1 MSNRVLKRPMF
12 RRGGMANQGIM
23 SGLEDRSG
31 YQEGGD
37 VNRMDTQGF
46 FADTFDLPPAPIGEM
61 TRQEAEDY
69 LYNYSSLGD
78 TIDTVGR
85 NLIGYSADAAGNYV
99 ANPLISTFNFLT
111 GSNIPTMTYN
121 TKARLI
127 DKYSGTVRDDE
138 GNIISSFTPE
148 SPDAV
153 PEEGGPPGGGDP
165 EMKGKGAGGEGGEG
179 EGGDLSESDLKTV
192 YADLLPMFK
201 ETLGVDD
208 EDFKKDAYLQLARF
222 GTNLMAQPGGSLTA
236 AIGRAAEKPLEGVGE
251 IIGAKRAAERRPK
264 ELALQAA
271 LRETEPGTI
280 GKSVRDLM
288 KLGYTKDQAIKA
300 VIERGG
306 GEATLAAVKAR
317 VIDGDAEALIDI
329 TNNKSDARKIAKQMY
344 KYGINYAD
352 IEGKLP
358 DDMKNLV
365 EGGYYVDKIEGG
377 GFVLKRHSK
386 GKLYS
391 VNEKGFIAEE
401 TE

>member
-1 MSNRVLKRPMF
+1 MF

-23 SGLEDRSG
+23 TGLVDRSG

-37 VNRMDTQGF
+37 VVEDSRNFFEKIVGVPKNFDNMTREEADKFLFGGGLKGDTQR
-46 FADTFDLPPAPIGEM
+46 LM
-61 TRQEAEDY
+61 TTTNDMI
-69 LYNYSSLGD
+69 YNYGMRPIMNLGAYI
-78 TIDTVGR
+78 TGIGGEGMNTFGKIDTDQ
-85 NLIGYSADAAGNYV
+85 A
-99 ANPLISTFNFLT
+99 
-111 GSNIPTMTYN
+111 M
-121 TKARLI
+121 I
-127 DKYSGTVRDDE
+127 DKLSNTVRDEE
-138 GNIISSFTPE
+138 GNIISTNTRPD
-148 SPDAV
+148 PDAD
-153 PEEGGPPGGGDP
+153 PDADSDDDDTEGK
-165 EMKGKGAGGEGGEG
+165 EGKGGTGGE
-179 EGGDLSESDLKTV
+179 GDLSESDLKTV

-271 LRETEPGTI
+271 LRETDPGTI

-288 KLGYTKDQAIKA
+288 KLGYTKDAAIKA
-300 VIERGG
+300 VVERGG

>member
-1 MSNRVLKRPMF
+1 MPNRALKRAMF

-23 SGLEDRSG
+23 TGLVDRSA

-37 VNRMDTQGF
+37 VNRMDSQGF
-46 FADTFDLPPAPIGEM
+46 FADMFDIPPAPIGKM
-61 TRQEAEDY
+61 TREEAEDY

-78 TIDTVGR
+78 AVDSVGR
-85 NLIGYSADAAGNYV
+85 NIIGYSADAAGNYV

-111 GSNIPTMTYN
+111 GANIPTTTYN

-127 DKYSGTVRDDE
+127 DKYSGTVRDEE
-138 GNIISSFTPE
+138 GNIISSYTPE
-148 SPDAV
+148 NPDAV
-153 PEEGGPPGGGDP
+153 PEADGPPGGGDP
-165 EMKGKGAGGEGGEG
+165 NMKGKGAGGEG

-208 EDFKKDAYLQLARF
+208 DDFKRDAYLQLARF
-222 GTNLMAQPGGSLTA
+222 GTNLMAQPGGSLTQ
-236 AIGRAAEKPLEGVGE
+236 AIGKAAEKPLEGVGE

-271 LRETEPGTI
+271 LRETDPGTI

-300 VIERGG
+300 VVERGG

-391 VNEKGFIAEE
+391 VGEKGFLVEQ
-401 TE
+401 TDV